1 MLVGNETHDDAG
13 VFRISD
19 DMALV
24 QTVDFFTPVV
34 DDPRLF
40 GRIAAVN
47 SLSDIYAM
55 GGTPLTALNLLA
67 TPADSLAP
75 DVVSAMLAG
84 GQEMMDRARASIIGG
99 HSIDDPEPKM
109 GYAVT
114 GLVHPSHIWRNDTSK
129 PGEIVFLT
137 KPIGTGLIIKAIKDG
152 TADRQTAEAAE
163 TMMATLNGPAQEAI
177 RAAVGDPGA
186 CTDVTGFGLLGHLW
200 ELAAGSG
207 VRIRLDSERVPV
219 LPGAREL
226 AEQKA
231 FPRGSLRNWEF
242 VQEHVEL
249 DRVPGFREWL
259 LADAVTSG
267 GLLFTAPEESR
278 EELQS
283 AFQER
288 GLSLWEIGLVSPGA
302 ARVDLR

>member
-114 GLVHPSHIWRNDTSK
+114 GLVHPSHIWRNDTAK

-249 DRVPGFREWL
+249 GRVPGFREWL

-288 GLSLWEIGLVSPGA
+288 GLNLSEIGLVLPGV

>member
-1 MLVGNETHDDAG
+1 
-13 VFRISD
+13 
-19 DMALV
+19 
-24 QTVDFFTPVV
+24 
-34 DDPRLF
+34 
-40 GRIAAVN
+40 
-47 SLSDIYAM
+47 
-55 GGTPLTALNLLA
+55 
-67 TPADSLAP
+67 
-75 DVVSAMLAG
+75 MLAG

-114 GLVHPSHIWRNDTSK
+114 GLVHPSHIWRNDTAK